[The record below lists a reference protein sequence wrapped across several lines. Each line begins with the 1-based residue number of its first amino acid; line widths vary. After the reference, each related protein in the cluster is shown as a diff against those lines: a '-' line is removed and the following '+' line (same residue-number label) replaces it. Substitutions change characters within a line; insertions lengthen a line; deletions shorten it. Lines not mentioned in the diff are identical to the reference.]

1 MPDEKTAYVMPD
13 HLRGGL
19 SAEHLDALR
28 DPTDD
33 LAQQAIERRRSASMS
48 AYPLP
53 PEVVAHA
60 REWNAKWDAMSVDE
74 QQEWHR
80 NLAAAIKADSC
91 ASDDSGT
98 TP

>member
-1 MPDEKTAYVMPD
+1 MPDENGAYVMPD

-80 NLAAAIKADSC
+80 NRSAAIKADSSDSPETG
-91 ASDDSGT
+91 ASE
-98 TP
+98 